1 MTECCW
7 WTTCERLHL
16 DFALQNCTCRT
27 KNTHTKNIR
36 HKCGGG
42 QVVCRVTWPLVLSDT
57 QGLICTIT
65 AATKVGT
72 PSNSTDWS
80 RWDWSTGFI
89 TGTRRHS
96 DLFPSLVSFSSG
108 LLFKNVP
115 HVYSRSVMRPWLDIN
130 GYSLFTTN
138 ESVYTENTTSQQRL
152 RSIWEQREVDASK
165 FMGGW
170 WRRRGAGVNG
180 QTIK

>member
-1 MTECCW
+1 MLLMDDLREIASWFCFTK
-7 WTTCERLHL
+7 LYM
-16 DFALQNCTCRT
+16 QN
-27 KNTHTKNIR
+27 KKHTHKKYQTQVWR
-36 HKCGGG
+36 G

-72 PSNSTDWS
+72 PSNSTNWS

-96 DLFPSLVSFSSG
+96 DLFLSLVLFSSG
-108 LLFKNVP
+108 LLFKK
-115 HVYSRSVMRPWLDIN
+115 RSSCLQSFRDETLIRHKWLFIVH
-130 GYSLFTTN
+130 YKWECLHWKH
-138 ESVYTENTTSQQRL
+138 NTTTIKVNMRATWS
-152 RSIWEQREVDASK
+152 WCFKVY
-165 FMGGW
+165 GGW
-170 WRRRGAGVNG
+170 RRGWRRRGAGVNG